1 MNIRRSSYLW
11 AFAIVAA
18 VVSAGVLMA
27 AARQDPSVIPQAR
40 PKPEKLCPITFH
52 LDPTTLQ
59 SGYSRH
65 VERVNARLAQDLV
78 DLRNRAALYD
88 PKLREGLAEEY
99 AKLYSGTY
107 LAFPVLWDEHGEAH
121 TGWFQVLS
129 WLATALPVAT
139 FIHPQAVNVFMEY
152 LPLANRTE
160 AYLKTKLAAT
170 MKQRGRTELW
180 FDYRNVDFL
189 ASIRTVLAFAPYDDP
204 VQIGN
209 EDPSPHQNICDP
221 IF

>member
-27 AARQDPSVIPQAR
+27 AAPSGPSAAAQTA

-59 SGYSRH
+59 AGYSRH
-65 VERVNARLAQDLV
+65 VEKVNARLAQDLV